1 VLDSLLSRVSVGAL
15 GEPAPTDAEIRS
27 IVEAAVRAPDH
38 GKLRPWRFI
47 VIRGEARERLGD
59 VFARA
64 LMARDPA
71 TASAVVEKERGKPL
85 RAPLVIAVVARV
97 QVGHKIPEI
106 EQILSAGAA
115 AMNMLN
121 AIHALG
127 YGGVL
132 LTGGATYDP
141 AVHAALGLADDERL
155 VGFVHAGTPTQVPP
169 AIVRPDASAF
179 LTEWR

>member
-1 VLDSLLSRVSVGAL
+1 
-15 GEPAPTDAEIRS
+15 
-27 IVEAAVRAPDH
+27 
-38 GKLRPWRFI
+38 
-47 VIRGEARERLGD
+47 
-59 VFARA
+59 
-64 LMARDPA
+64 
-71 TASAVVEKERGKPL
+71 
-85 RAPLVIAVVARV
+85 LVIAVVARV